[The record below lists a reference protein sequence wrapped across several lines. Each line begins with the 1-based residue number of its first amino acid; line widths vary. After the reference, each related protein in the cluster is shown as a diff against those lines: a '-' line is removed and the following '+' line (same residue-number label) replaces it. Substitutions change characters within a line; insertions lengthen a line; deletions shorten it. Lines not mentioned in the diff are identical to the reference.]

1 MKNKLFKTF
10 LCSCIAVICFSFATA
25 SAQQYQAPKQGEVI
39 EKVRAV
45 VGNDIITQ
53 SDVIGYLMQ
62 LAQQDPSIK
71 VEDLTLQDRVLNML
85 IDEKLA
91 VAKAIEDSM
100 TVSDEEVE
108 QRWNYQIQRL
118 VAKYGS
124 EKRIEDIFG
133 MSVLQMKNDFR
144 EDIKKQ
150 ILLDRI
156 KAKILTDVKVTR
168 GEVEEFFKTYQD
180 SLPTVPATIDL
191 YHIVKK
197 VSSDSKSKEE
207 LYLLAKSIRDSIA
220 QGLDFAIA
228 AKNYSG
234 DPGTASIGGELG
246 WASKGKFFKEF
257 ENAAFALQK
266 GAISAP
272 VETPF
277 GFHIIQTLDK
287 SKDSVKT
294 RHILFKFGQNQGDIE
309 KVKTA
314 LNEIREKAK
323 GNNNFEELAKI
334 NSDETET
341 RGFGGFLGQFPLE
354 QIPPNI
360 KDIIKAMKDGEI
372 SEPMLYSAEPKAS
385 YHIIYR
391 KSTTPEHK
399 ANLEQDYKQ
408 IEAMSVNFKQNNI
421 YTEWIQKVRK
431 EMYWEIK

>member
-1 MKNKLFKTF
+1 MKNKLFQTY
-10 LCSCIAVICFSFATA
+10 LSSCIAVICFAFTTV
-25 SAQQYQAPKQGEVI
+25 SAQQLQAPKQGEVI

-71 VEDLTLQDRVLNML
+71 VEDAMLQDRVLNML

-91 VAKAIEDSM
+91 VAKAIEDSI
-100 TVSDEEVE
+100 TVSDDEVE

-118 VAKYGS
+118 ISKYGS

-133 MSVLQMKNDFR
+133 MSVIQMKNDFR

-156 KAKILTDVKVTR
+156 KAKILNEIKVTR
-168 GEVEEFFKTYQD
+168 QEVEDFFKIYQD
-180 SLPTVPATIDL
+180 SLPMVPATIDL

-197 VSSDSKSKEE
+197 VNSDSKSKEE
-207 LYLLAKSIRDSIA
+207 LYLFAKTIRDSIG
-220 QGLDFAIA
+220 QGMDFADA
-228 AKNYSG
+228 AKKYSG

-246 WASKGKFFKEF
+246 WASRGKFFKEF
-257 ENAAFALQK
+257 EQAAFSLQK

-277 GFHIIQTLDK
+277 GFHIIQTIDK
-287 SKDSVKT
+287 TKDSVKT

-309 KVKTA
+309 IAKSELSK
-314 LNEIREKAK
+314 IRDKAK
-323 GNNNFEELAKI
+323 ENNSFEELAKI

-341 RGFGGFLGQFPLE
+341 RGFGGYLGQFPLD

-360 KDIIKAMKDGEI
+360 KEVIKALKDGEI

-399 ANLEQDYKQ
+399 ANLDHDYKQ
-408 IEAMSVNFKQNNI
+408 IEAMSVNYKQNKL
-421 YTEWIQKVRK
+421 YTEWIQRIRK